1 MPSQPRRDPAALTSF
16 LLFWILSSFQ
26 WMSTYTDGSSI
37 KIVLYFFLDH
47 LDDNLM
53 IKVLNKKVCFFYSLK
68 FKLCN
73 YLYDGHWGLHG
84 R

>member
-53 IKVLNKKVCFFYSLK
+53 IKV
-68 FKLCN
+68 
-73 YLYDGHWGLHG
+73 
-84 R
+84 